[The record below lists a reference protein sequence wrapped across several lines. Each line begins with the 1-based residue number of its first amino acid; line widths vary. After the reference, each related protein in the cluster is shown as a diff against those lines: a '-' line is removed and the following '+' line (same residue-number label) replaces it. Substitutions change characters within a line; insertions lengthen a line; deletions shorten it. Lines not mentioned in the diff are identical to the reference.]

1 LSQNCRT
8 AFKHFDGYCE
18 IHWQSGDSIF
28 VKINAELIIRLRN
41 EKSWSQDELATA
53 AGINI
58 RAIQRVE
65 KELSASLQTKKGL
78 ASALGIDIRDL
89 DFEENLVNK
98 CPICKSSDISIQ
110 RIFSI
115 QRLWRGASTQG
126 GHRHQHVGALVDNR
140 NQHAAVVPQGATYHE
155 GIQHL
160 V

>member
-28 VKINAELIIRLRN
+28 VKINAELIIRSRN

-58 RAIQRVE
+58 RTIQHVE
-65 KELSASLQTKKGL
+65 KESSASLQTKKGL

-89 DFEENLVNK
+89 DFEENLVNT
-98 CPICKSSDISIQ
+98 CPICKSSDIYQYKEYFNTAALARSFYP
-110 RIFSI
+110 RWAS
-115 QRLWRGASTQG
+115 ASTCWCACRQQKPTRRSSTTR
-126 GHRHQHVGALVDNR
+126 RH
-140 NQHAAVVPQGATYHE
+140 VP
-155 GIQHL
+155 
-160 V
+160 